1 MKEKSIDIILPCFNP
16 IKGWEQQVF
25 LSLQNLQTLMPS
37 FQFNIILVNDG
48 STKGISEFEI
58 NFLKQNIPNFEF
70 INLNE
75 NQGKGAALKKG
86 FELSKNEYSI
96 FTDIDFPYLE
106 SNIEAMVQKLEQ
118 NADIVIGIRN
128 KTYYSKVP
136 PLRSLLSSSFKKLLK
151 ILFKIPVTDT
161 QAGLKAF
168 SKKGKEILLQ
178 TETNRYLFDLELI
191 KRSAKADLNFEY
203 TDLTLK
209 DNVVLSKISLKILW
223 SEILNLIKIFLL

>member
-16 IKGWEQQVF
+16 IKGWEHQVI
-25 LSLQNLQTLMPS
+25 LSIQKLEALLPN
-37 FQFNIILVNDG
+37 FQFHIILVNDG
-48 STKGISEFEI
+48 STQGISETEI
-58 NFLKQNIPNFEF
+58 NFLKQKVTYFKYQH
-70 INLNE
+70 LTE

-86 FELSKNEYSI
+86 FALSENEYSI

-106 SNIEAMVQKLEQ
+106 TDIVAMLQKLEQ

-128 KTYYSKVP
+128 KTYYTKVP
-136 PLRSLLSSSFKKLLK
+136 AMRSLLSSSFKKVLK

-191 KRSAKADLNFEY
+191 KRSAKADLKFAY

-209 DNVVLSKISLKILW
+209 DNVVLSKISVKTLW
-223 SEILNLIKIFLL
+223 GEILNLIKIFLL